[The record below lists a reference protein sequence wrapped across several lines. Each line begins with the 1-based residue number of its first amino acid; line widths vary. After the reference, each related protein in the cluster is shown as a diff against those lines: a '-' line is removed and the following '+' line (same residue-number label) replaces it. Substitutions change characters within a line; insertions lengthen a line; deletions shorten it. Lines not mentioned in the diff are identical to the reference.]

1 MKSNWEYTKSRSN
14 YHFDD
19 FRHDSPGDRFRILG
33 RYPVTWQ
40 QELEHI
46 KSRTRPMTW
55 RNRKSTV
62 ATARPASLSPHIAQE
77 EYDIAQGGGD
87 PDMELTDVFD
97 DLDSVPNIK
106 NLSAQYALDQEKTRV
121 HVQRTGQVFN
131 QHIDKLDMVYP
142 NADPADIVK
151 LVVMLED
158 WRPGQFYIYG
168 TCTYT
173 HWCAGDVHWFDWFNT
188 PHATA
193 NASHYPRYSVNI
205 MGLRTSK
212 TNLEIF
218 RKD

>member
-1 MKSNWEYTKSRSN
+1 MKSNWEYTKNRSK

-19 FRHDSPGDRFRILG
+19 TRIDESGQWFKVLG
-33 RYPVTWQ
+33 RYENTWA
-40 QELEHI
+40 QELDYI
-46 KSRTRPMTW
+46 KLHTRPMTW

-62 ATARPASLSPHIAQE
+62 ATPRPTSLSPHIEQE
-77 EYDIAQGGGD
+77 EYDIVQGGGN
-87 PDMELTDVFD
+87 PEMELTDVFD

-106 NLSAQYALDQEKTRV
+106 GLSAQFALDQEKTRV

-142 NADPADIVK
+142 DSKLADIVK

-173 HWCAGDVHWFDWFNT
+173 HWRAGEVHWFDWFNT
-188 PHATA
+188 PHSTA
-193 NASHYPRYSVNI
+193 NASNFPRFSVNI
-205 MGLRTSK
+205 MGLRTDK
-212 TNLEIF
+212 TNLNIF
-218 RKD
+218 KKD

>member
-1 MKSNWEYTKSRSN
+1 MKSNWEYTKNRSN

-19 FRHDSPGDRFRILG
+19 TKIDKPGEWFRVLG
-33 RYPVTWQ
+33 RYQNTWQ
-40 QELEHI
+40 QELDYI

-62 ATARPASLSPHIAQE
+62 STPRPTSLSLQIEQE
-77 EYDIAQGGGD
+77 EYDIIQGGGN
-87 PDMELTDVFD
+87 PEMELTDVFD

-106 NLSAQYALDQEKTRV
+106 NLSAQFALHDEKTRV
-121 HVQRTGQVFN
+121 HIQRTGQVFN
-131 QHIDKLDMVYP
+131 QHIDKLDQVYP
-142 NADPADIVK
+142 DSDLADIVK

-173 HWCAGDVHWFDWFNT
+173 HWQAGDVHWFDWYNT
-188 PHATA
+188 PHSTA

-205 MGLRTSK
+205 MGLRTDK
-212 TNLEIF
+212 TDLKIF
-218 RKD
+218 QKD